1 MTKMGLEWV
10 EIVEPRT
17 RERMYA
23 NLVTGECVWEV
34 PDGVSVKYASENQ
47 WWELFDSVSSRYYYY
62 NATTQQTVWHRPKG
76 ADTIPLSKLQT
87 LKEKGSDVTPQT
99 KTQKHHR
106 RKSAGSTDSDSPNHS
121 NDRRNRRRHRTSGH
135 RVSQEG
141 GSRISNG
148 KLGNNLTTM
157 KYQSKSSDSLIT
169 NKENRPDSR
178 GQGSLDSNET
188 KPKHPRIGSGSG
200 QSQEMAS
207 LPPPSPE
214 NLNASATSGPKTD
227 STAQNRLSGH
237 IRSKSH
243 DGLSE
248 ITGNAAKNTSIE
260 KGFSSVKT
268 KIDRNSGVT
277 KSLSFPHSQ
286 PPQGFKK
293 MSKRP
298 SNAVAP
304 EALASFAKSNLNV
317 HTKGLLRKKITIHTM
332 LSWTREPIRKP
343 MIMTKDKHTK
353 KEAIEVFKL
362 IMAYMGDRKLRKND
376 NTAIA
381 LDIVTKGWQNTFLR
395 DEIYIQLCRQ
405 TTGTPRE
412 DSLER
417 GLELLAMCLAFFP
430 PSIKFHSYLEGY
442 IFTHLDMPDVKGVKV
457 SEYGN
462 VCVKRLTKILQTG
475 AKKGNKKPTKD
486 EILQAQRSIFN
497 PSMFGNTLQE
507 IMALQEVKYPDRR
520 LPWIMTTLSD
530 YVLKLGGN
538 KTEGIFRVPGDIDE
552 VNTLKVQIDRWD
564 VPDHLRDPHVPGSL
578 LKLWY
583 RELEEPLIPDQY
595 YDLCITH
602 FNSPAEAEAVVHSLP
617 EINRLCLSYLIK
629 FLQIF
634 SLPEHSSVT
643 KMDSN
648 NLAMVMAPNC
658 LRCDSDDPRII
669 FENTRKEMS
678 FIRTLILNMDTSFMD
693 EIL

>member
-1 MTKMGLEWV
+1 MGLEWV

-34 PDGVSVKYASENQ
+34 PDGVSVKYATENQ
-47 WWELFDSVSSRYYYY
+47 WWELFDNSSSRYYYY

-87 LKEKGSDVTPQT
+87 LKEKGSDVTSQNN
-99 KTQKHHR
+99 KTHKNHR
-106 RKSAGSTDSDSPNHS
+106 RRSVGSSSSDSPNHS
-121 NDRRNRRRHRTSGH
+121 TDHRNRRRHRTSGH
-135 RVSQEG
+135 RTSQES
-141 GSRISNG
+141 GSRMSNG
-148 KLGNNLTTM
+148 KLGNNLSAM
-157 KYQSKSSDSLIT
+157 KYQSKSSDSLIN

-188 KPKHPRIGSGSG
+188 KPKHPRIGSGSRR
-200 QSQEMAS
+200 SQEMADY
-207 LPPPSPE
+207 PPPAQDNILDAST
-214 NLNASATSGPKTD
+214 ASAPPDTN
-227 STAQNRLSGH
+227 AQNRLSGH

-243 DGLSE
+243 DGLSD
-248 ITGNAAKNTSIE
+248 ITGNKPKNVSLE
-260 KGFSSVKT
+260 KGFSSVKA
-268 KIDRNSGVT
+268 KVDRNSGVT
-277 KSLSFPHSQ
+277 KSQSFPHSQ

-304 EALASFAKSNLNV
+304 DALASFAKSNLNV

-376 NTAIA
+376 NMAIA
-381 LDIVTKGWQNTFLR
+381 LDIVTKGWQNTCLR

-412 DSLER
+412 DSFER

-430 PSIKFHSYLEGY
+430 PSNKFHSYLEGY
-442 IFTHLDMPDVKGVKV
+442 IYTHLDMPDVKGVKV

-486 EILQAQRSIFN
+486 EIVQAQRSIFN

-507 IMALQEVKYPDRR
+507 IMSLQEVKYPDRR

-530 YVLKLGGN
+530 QVLKLGGN
-538 KTEGIFRVPGDIDE
+538 QTEGIFRVPGDIDE
-552 VNTLKVQIDRWD
+552 VNTLKVQIDRWN
-564 VPDHLRDPHVPGSL
+564 VPNNMRDPHVPGSL

-595 YDLCITH
+595 YDLCIRT
-602 FNSPAEAEAVVHSLP
+602 FNSPVDAEAVVHSLP

-634 SLPEHSSVT
+634 SQSENSSVT

-678 FIRTLILNMDTSFMD
+678 FIRTLIQNMDTSFMD
-693 EIL
+693 NVL